1 MTNNLKEIEEP
12 SEGTKLGTY
21 LRVLYCLGYGQGYE
35 DGASKSEMNSNHNKD
50 DYVARIYSDVSA
62 LINQK
67 EKEARIDEL
76 EVLRQ
81 KDPHFFAVCGY
92 HARGENK
99 EFDDMLIANYKLSIY
114 RGDRIKQ
121 LKEELKEVV

>member
-1 MTNNLKEIEEP
+1 MSNNLKEIEEP

-50 DYVARIYSDVSA
+50 DYVARIYSDILT

-67 EKEARIDEL
+67 EKEAEIRGL
-76 EVLRQ
+76 ENLL
-81 KDPHFFAVCGY
+81 DGSAEGATFICESAGIAVCD
-92 HARGENK
+92 HNWSLCNVVR
-99 EFDDMLIANYKLSIY
+99 
-114 RGDRIKQ
+114 DRIKQ
-121 LKEELKEVV
+121 LKEELKGGKD